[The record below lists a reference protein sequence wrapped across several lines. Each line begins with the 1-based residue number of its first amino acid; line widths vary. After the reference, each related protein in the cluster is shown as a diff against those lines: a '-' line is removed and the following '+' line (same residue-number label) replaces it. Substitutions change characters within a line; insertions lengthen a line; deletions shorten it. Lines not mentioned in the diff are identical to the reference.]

1 MPEANTEV
9 MPALPYGGLEY
20 SEDDYKTDIEEEDPS
35 LPIEKKQRRLPLNMQ
50 KILKLES
57 QGLTHSAIAEI
68 IGCKQ
73 QTITRKLLSYR
84 ALKDKV
90 NDFTTRRADTLAFV
104 QKMCLD
110 SIEPEEIKALKVPQ
124 RIWVMGVLYDK
135 ERLERNKST
144 NNIAI
149 NIKGLTDADKNMLA
163 KMASDYA
170 SRAKATATE
179 ERFDD

>member
-1 MPEANTEV
+1 MAETEAL
-9 MPALPYGGLEY
+9 PALPLGY
-20 SEDDYKTDIEEEDPS
+20 SEDDYKVDIEEEDAS
-35 LPIEKKQRRLPLNMQ
+35 LPVKDGKRKLPVNMQ

-57 QGLTHSAIAEI
+57 QGLTHAAIAEI
-68 IGCKQ
+68 LGCQ
-73 QTITRKLLSYR
+73 PITITRKLMSYR

-90 NDFTTRRADTLAFV
+90 NDFTARRADSLAFV
-104 QKMCLD
+104 QKMCID
-110 SIEPEEIKALKVPQ
+110 SIEPAEIKALKVPQ

-149 NIKGLTDADKNMLA
+149 NIKGLTDSDKNMLA

-170 SRAKATATE
+170 TKAKVTATE
-179 ERFDD
+179 ERFDG